1 MPHPEVHNHSRL
13 AHEWLILSDEE
24 GVPQCVTLVQ
34 ATFRIPDDG
43 DLVLLDDQP
52 SLKLEGEWYGDPA
65 SSSLRIEPQTAFMKP
80 ATDVIL
86 HGRAY
91 AASPQTAEVLV
102 GIRIGSLSKV
112 ARVVGDR
119 FLVRRGGTQRIAGL
133 RRSRPSRWST
143 SGHSGAG
150 TGVSLMRCS
159 IAASRGTRSAS
170 DTEPTRWHQM
180 TRCRCRTSSCRAIRF
195 VSPAMRRRRPDS
207 DSSHH
212 IGSRVRHSP
221 EPMTRRGCAAEAPF
235 FPAIST
241 AASSTRHPRG

>member
-1 MPHPEVHNHSRL
+1 MVWRSSN
-13 AHEWLILSDEE
+13 
-24 GVPQCVTLVQ
+24 
-34 ATFRIPDDG
+34 
-43 DLVLLDDQP
+43 
-52 SLKLEGEWYGDPA
+52 
-65 SSSLRIEPQTAFMKP
+65 SSLRIEPQTAFMKP

-119 FLVRRGGTQRIAGL
+119 FLVRRGGTQRIAGPSPFETIPLVYERAFGGWDRREPDAMQHRCEPRNPVGLGYRAHALAPDDEVPLPNIELPGNPL
-133 RRSRPSRWST
+133 R
-143 SGHSGAG
+143 G
-150 TGVSLMRCS
+150 C
-159 IAASRGTRSAS
+159 
-170 DTEPTRWHQM
+170 
-180 TRCRCRTSSCRAIRF
+180 
-195 VSPAMRRRRPDS
+195 PAMRRRRPDS

-241 AASSTRHPRG
+241 AASSTRHPRGSSLSSYLKGDEPAVVVGATPGGGSLGICQGSCPNASSNCVAAGESR